1 MDDQEQDTNAYI
13 HNRTNQILRDRI
25 KYGMYG
31 GEGYGTHKGA
41 LKGWKTRHAHMGMGY
56 GTHKGALKGWKTR
69 HAHMGMGA
77 YGGIPVGGRR
87 RVAKRKAG
95 SKVGGRRR
103 VAKKAGVRVG
113 GRRKSRKGGRHLG
126 YGQMDEDEDEDEN
139 EEYREYMA
147 TVGRLAKPQKKPSRP
162 PRRGSGVSSR
172 TQMLGEMLGGRVRA
186 NAKRKRYGG
195 SKSSARHSPWIK
207 FVKHF
212 AKENNIPYKIALEE
226 AGPYYRGEI

>member
-41 LKGWKTRHAHMGMGY
+41 LKGWKTRREHTGMGY

-87 RVAKRKAG
+87 RVAKRKVAG

-147 TVGRLAKPQKKPSRP
+147 TVGRLAKPQRKPG
-162 PRRGSGVSSR
+162 RRGSGVSSR

-226 AGPYYRGEI
+226 AGPYYRGEV